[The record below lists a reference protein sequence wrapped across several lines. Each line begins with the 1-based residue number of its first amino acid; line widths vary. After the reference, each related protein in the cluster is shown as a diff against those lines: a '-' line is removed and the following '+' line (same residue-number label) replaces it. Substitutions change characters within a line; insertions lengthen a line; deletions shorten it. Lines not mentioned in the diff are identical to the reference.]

1 MTGITPAEVVLTGG
15 NLALVVVVVVI
26 ALGAL
31 AMAAMFRQEV
41 LSAGEGTDN
50 MKNIALAVQEGANAY
65 LQRQFRTLAVFAG
78 IAFFVLLALPADD
91 WGVRIGRSVFF
102 LVGAGFSAT
111 VGYLGMSLA
120 VKANL
125 RVAAA
130 ANESGRDPAMN
141 IGFRTGAMVG
151 MLTVGLGLLG
161 ASVVVLLFK
170 HEAPHVLE
178 GFGFGAALLAMFM
191 RVGGGIFTKA
201 ADVGADLVGKV
212 EQNIP
217 EDDPRNAA
225 TIADNVGDN
234 VGDCAGMAADLFE
247 SYAVTLVAALILGSQ
262 AFGDKGLVFPLL
274 IPAVGALTAVAGVYL
289 MRPRPGE
296 NGLTTIN
303 RAFYLSAGIAAV
315 ACVILSFVYL
325 PSSFADFEN
334 VTPSALDQLSV
345 SGASG
350 NPALIASIAVV
361 IGIVMA
367 AAILALTGYFTG
379 TEYRP
384 VKDVGKTS
392 LTGAATVLLSGLAVG
407 FESAVYTTLVIGAAV
422 FGAYL
427 LGGASLTVSLFAVAL
442 AGCGLLTTVG
452 VIVAM
457 DTFGPVSDN
466 AQGIAEMS
474 GDVSPEGAQILT
486 ELDAVG
492 NTTKAI
498 TKGIAIATAVLA
510 ATALFGSYATSVL
523 DALVKARPTTDEFTL
538 ADFFVFN
545 PAVLVGVLLG
555 SAVVFLFSGLAISA
569 VGRAAGA
576 VVYEVRRQFREIP
589 GIMEGTGR
597 PEYGKVVDIVTK
609 DSLRELVTP
618 GILAVLAPVA
628 VGFGLGVTALAGFL
642 AGAIGT
648 GTLMAVFLANSGG
661 AWDNAKK
668 LVEDGNHG
676 GKGSDAH
683 AATII
688 GDTVGDPFKDTA
700 GPAINPLLKVMN
712 LVSLLVASAV
722 VSMSVGKDQNDPLRI
737 GIAVVCAG
745 IIATAVYI
753 SKQREVSIGSDG
765 PSTPASPAPRQR
777 PDADGPGPADRL
789 TSSSTKI
796 STTARGRSDSSDLPL
811 RLRSALETAG
821 FTYDAVAELL
831 GTRAHAALGRNETTP
846 GRRRTTDGS
855 PLATLTRLF
864 LLQAPVPAADA
875 ERALPDLLGPLADD
889 GFLATDGQRGTRAPR
904 RPPLRHQRSPGGPR
918 PLGRQRPD
926 ARTRRRSR
934 PGRAGPRPGHQPG
947 RHLPGP
953 ADHPRAGAA
962 GPSTSAPAAASRRCT
977 WPPTRSASS
986 RPT

>member
-1 MTGITPAEVVLTGG
+1 MTGLHPAVVQLDGS
-15 NLALVVVVVVI
+15 NLVLVIIVAVI
-26 ALGAL
+26 ALAAL
-31 AMAAMFRQEV
+31 AMAWMFRTEV
-41 LSAGEGTDN
+41 LTADEGTDN
-50 MKNIALAVQEGANAY
+50 MKNIAHAVQEGANAY
-65 LQRQFRTLAVFAG
+65 LTRQFRTLAIFAAV
-78 IAFFVLLALPADD
+78 AFVALLALPADD
-91 WGVRIGRSVFF
+91 IGVRIGRSVAF
-102 LVGAGFSAT
+102 LFGAGFSAA

-120 VKANL
+120 VQSNL

-130 ANESGRDPAMN
+130 ANSVGRDPAMK

-161 ASVVVLLFK
+161 ASLVVLAFQDK
-170 HEAPHVLE
+170 APHVLE

-262 AFGDKGLVFPLL
+262 AFGDAGLVFPLL
-274 IPAVGALTAVAGVYL
+274 IPAIGALTAVLGIYITT
-289 MRPRPGE
+289 PRPGE

-303 RAFYLSAGIAAV
+303 RAFYISAAVGAVVSVIAAY
-315 ACVILSFVYL
+315 IYL
-325 PSSFADFEN
+325 PSSFSDFHN
-334 VTPSALDQLSV
+334 VMGTDMG
-345 SGASG
+345 GASG
-350 NPALIASIAVV
+350 DPRLIASSAVV

-367 AAILALTGYFTG
+367 AGILALTGYFTG
-379 TEYRP
+379 TEYKP
-384 VKDVGKTS
+384 VEGVAESS
-392 LTGAATVLLSGLAVG
+392 LTGAATVILSGLSVG

-427 LGGASLTVSLFAVAL
+427 LGGATLTVSLFAVSL

-510 ATALFGSYATSVL
+510 ATALFGSYSTSVI
-523 DALVKARPTTDEFTL
+523 DAVSKAQPSGDEL
-538 ADFFVFN
+538 ARLSFAVFN
-545 PAVLVGVLLG
+545 PGVLVGVLLG
-555 SAVVFLFSGLAISA
+555 AAVVFMFSGLAINA
-569 VGRAAGA
+569 VARAAGA
-576 VVYEVRRQFREIP
+576 VVYEVRRQFRDIP

-618 GILAVLAPVA
+618 GLLAVLAPIA

-668 LVEDGNHG
+668 LVEDGHHG
-676 GKGSDAH
+676 GKGSSSH
-683 AATII
+683 EATII

-700 GPAINPLLKVMN
+700 GPAINPLIKVMN
-712 LVSLLVASAV
+712 LVSLLIASAV
-722 VSMSVGKDQNDPLRI
+722 VSMSIGKDQHDALRI
-737 GIAVVCAG
+737 LIAVVAVV
-745 IIATAVYI
+745 IIVAAVVI
-753 SKQREVSIGSDG
+753 SKRRGNVMTDD
-765 PSTPASPAPRQR
+765 APAP
-777 PDADGPGPADRL
+777 A
-789 TSSSTKI
+789 
-796 STTARGRSDSSDLPL
+796 
-811 RLRSALETAG
+811 
-821 FTYDAVAELL
+821 
-831 GTRAHAALGRNETTP
+831 
-846 GRRRTTDGS
+846 
-855 PLATLTRLF
+855 
-864 LLQAPVPAADA
+864 QA
-875 ERALPDLLGPLADD
+875 
-889 GFLATDGQRGTRAPR
+889 
-904 RPPLRHQRSPGGPR
+904 SI
-918 PLGRQRPD
+918 
-926 ARTRRRSR
+926 
-934 PGRAGPRPGHQPG
+934 
-947 RHLPGP
+947 
-953 ADHPRAGAA
+953 
-962 GPSTSAPAAASRRCT
+962 
-977 WPPTRSASS
+977 
-986 RPT
+986 